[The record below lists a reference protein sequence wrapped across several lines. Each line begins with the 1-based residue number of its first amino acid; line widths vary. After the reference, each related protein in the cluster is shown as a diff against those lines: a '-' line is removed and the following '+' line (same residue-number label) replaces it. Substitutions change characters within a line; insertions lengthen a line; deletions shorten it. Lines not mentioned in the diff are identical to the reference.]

1 MNNHWEYLTEIR
13 ENHVTPDYAETP
25 VNALDLMQ
33 SHNALAK
40 KGWELVGQSYF
51 TRYSGHDYT
60 NYTYRRDTTD
70 DNSFKDKEKGINAL
84 LR

>member
-1 MNNHWEYLTEIR
+1 MNYHWEYLTEIR

-40 KGWELVGQSYF
+40 KGWGV
-51 TRYSGHDYT
+51 SGSVLFYP
-60 NYTYRRDTTD
+60 
-70 DNSFKDKEKGINAL
+70 L
-84 LR
+84 LGS